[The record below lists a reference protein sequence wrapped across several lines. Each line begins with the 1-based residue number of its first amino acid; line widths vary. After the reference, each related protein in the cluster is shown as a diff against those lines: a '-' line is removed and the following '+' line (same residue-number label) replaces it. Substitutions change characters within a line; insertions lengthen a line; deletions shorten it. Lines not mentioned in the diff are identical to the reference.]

1 MAKIGDCH
9 TCFFTVVQ
17 REKGRSQQF
26 KDSATMNDTFTPGG
40 IKLAHTS
47 SLRKQR
53 DFSAARAIDAV
64 EANKESGA
72 IPKIR
77 QFIQN
82 YDFKPERNSLDED
95 LATILYL
102 NLTEH
107 QFHFL
112 HGNTNARIQGLNWQL
127 EKFKVQLKLY

>member
-1 MAKIGDCH
+1 
-9 TCFFTVVQ
+9 
-17 REKGRSQQF
+17 
-26 KDSATMNDTFTPGG
+26 MNETFTRGG

-47 SLRKQR
+47 SLRKDR
-53 DFSAARAIDAV
+53 EFPSATAIDAV
-64 EANKESGA
+64 VANKDSGA

-77 QFIQN
+77 KFIQN

-107 QFHFL
+107 QYRFL
-112 HGNTNARIQGLNWQL
+112 HGNTNAKIQGLNWQL
-127 EKFKVQLKLY
+127 EKFKVQL